1 MMPMTSASSFS
12 VPVLLKHSV
21 AKLAALVLLLGTVG
35 GSKLASQ
42 SHPSAGGR
50 SSMALVLKSTAFAP
64 GAVIPKKHTCE
75 AADVS
80 PALEWSGPPAGTVS
94 LALIMDDPDAPAG
107 TWVHWVLWN
116 LPASAHGFPEAVA
129 KQDQLD
135 DGTRQ
140 GRNSFRK
147 IGYNGPCPP
156 PGKPHRY
163 FFRLYALD
171 EKLEL
176 APGASSS
183 DLQEAMKGHVL
194 SQAEYMGTY
203 RR

>member
-1 MMPMTSASSFS
+1 MMSMISASDSS
-12 VPVLLKHSV
+12 TPLILKHSV

-35 GSKLASQ
+35 GSTVAVQ

-64 GAVIPKKHTCE
+64 GAEIPKKHSCE

-80 PALEWSGPPAGTVS
+80 PALEWSGSPARTVS
-94 LALIMDDPDAPAG
+94 FALIMDDPDAPAG
-107 TWVHWVLWN
+107 TWAHWVLWN
-116 LPASAHGFPEAVA
+116 LTASAHGLPEAVA
-129 KQDQLD
+129 KQDQLV
-135 DGTRQ
+135 DGMRQ

-176 APGASSS
+176 APGANSA
-183 DLQEAMKGHVL
+183 DLQQAMKGHVL
-194 SQAEYMGTY
+194 MQAEYMGAY